1 MQNAKCKEQKFLPLR
16 DVCRL
21 KIILINLE
29 TTLEPG
35 TVISHTFS
43 TFVTINN
50 SEKGFMYLRQVPT

>member
-1 MQNAKCKEQKFLPLR
+1 MQKTKILPLR

-29 TTLEPG
+29 TTLEPE
-35 TVISHTFS
+35 TVISYTFS
-43 TFVTINN
+43 TFFTINN